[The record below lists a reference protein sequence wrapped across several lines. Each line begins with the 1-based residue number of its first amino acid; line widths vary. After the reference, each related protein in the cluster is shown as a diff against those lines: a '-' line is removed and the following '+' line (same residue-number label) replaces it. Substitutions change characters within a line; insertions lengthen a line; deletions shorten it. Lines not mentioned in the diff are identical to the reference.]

1 MESLER
7 LELIKTHNKLKDKK
21 ILITGATGF
30 LGSHLLPALIGKGYD
45 IIILKRS
52 FSNTWRIQNVLS
64 QIKSY
69 DIDKTDMK
77 KIFDENEI
85 GGIIHL
91 ATDYGKKND
100 NNIIQMSK
108 ANIEL
113 PAQLLDSCTKY
124 GIKFFINTHTF
135 ANNKYSLYSA
145 TKSAF
150 TEIARYFAANYQVKF
165 INMRLEYMYG
175 EKDDYTKF
183 VPFVI
188 KSILEDKEIRATEG
202 EQKRDF
208 IYVKDIVD
216 VYLKVLDNL
225 KNLDK
230 KFLEFEIGTGNSISL
245 RDFVSEIEE
254 KVNKKANIKWGEIPY
269 RKNEIFDSKADIKK
283 AKNIIGWYPKYDISN
298 GLKKTVDWYKN
309 LWEER

>member
-1 MESLER
+1 MP
-7 LELIKTHNKLKDKK
+7 KDEK
-21 ILITGATGF
+21 IIITGATGF
-30 LGSHLLPALIGKGYD
+30 LGSHLLPTLIEKGYD
-45 IIILKRS
+45 VIILKRS

-165 INMRLEYMYG
+165 INMRLGYMYG

-216 VYLKVLDNL
+216 AYLKVLDNL

-254 KVNKKANIKWGEIPY
+254 EVNKKANIKWGEIPY

>member
-1 MESLER
+1 MQ
-7 LELIKTHNKLKDKK
+7 KDKK

-30 LGSHLLPALIGKGYD
+30 LGSHLLSALIKKGYD

-52 FSNTWRIQNVLS
+52 FSDTWRIKNVIS
-64 QIKSY
+64 QVKSY
-69 DIDKTDMK
+69 DIDKIDMK

-91 ATDYGKKND
+91 ATDYGRKN
-100 NNIIQMSK
+100 NNDIIQMSK

-175 EKDDYTKF
+175 EKDDYSKF
-183 VPFVI
+183 VPFAI
-188 KSILEDKEIRATEG
+188 KSILEGKEIRTTKG
-202 EQKRDF
+202 EQRRDF
-208 IYVKDIVD
+208 IYVQDVVD
-216 VYLKVLDNL
+216 AYLKVLNNL
-225 KNLDK
+225 E
-230 KFLEFEIGTGNSISL
+230 KFNNEFTEVEIGTGNSISL

-254 KVNKKANIKWGEIPY
+254 EVNKKANIKWGIIPY
-269 RKNEIFDSKADIKK
+269 GKNEIFDPKADISK
-283 AKNIIGWYPKYDISN
+283 AKQYLGWFPKYNISN
-298 GLKKTVDWYKN
+298 GLKKTIDWYKKFWREGKN
-309 LWEER
+309 EKNN